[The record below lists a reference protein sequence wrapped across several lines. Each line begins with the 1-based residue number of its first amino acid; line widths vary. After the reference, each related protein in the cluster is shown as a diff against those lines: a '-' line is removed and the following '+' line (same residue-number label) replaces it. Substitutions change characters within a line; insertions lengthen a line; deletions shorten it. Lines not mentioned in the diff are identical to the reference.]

1 MFYEVSPYYVL
12 LEERHGSCPGMSRRV
27 HAGFDVEIYGANVR
41 NELAVRGPDP
51 VYGLGCAE
59 LQKVSDKVSSHTS
72 GSCLLE
78 FIPAP
83 SIVVID
89 TRSQAK
95 VEATFR
101 IRISHCRGLDQPA
114 GPKEQHVLEEI
125 ENELHGLGITRR

>member
-78 FIPAP
+78 SSKPMTAGSIPRYIP
-83 SIVVID
+83 KID
-89 TRSQAK
+89 RNAAWAIK
-95 VEATFR
+95 
-101 IRISHCRGLDQPA
+101 
-114 GPKEQHVLEEI
+114 
-125 ENELHGLGITRR
+125 